1 MSLVR
6 ENTPDIFPAPPTQSS
21 TSTLVEVA
29 LDDAFGS
36 DLPLAPSPLIGRDN
50 DIVAVVETLR
60 RPDVRLLTLT
70 GPGGVGKTRLAI
82 QVASDLRDAF
92 ADGVGF
98 VSLAVLRDPRLVAP
112 AVARALRVREEGT
125 RPTKLTLED
134 ALRGRRLLLVLD
146 NFEQVSAAAPLV
158 ADLLAASPGLKV
170 LVTSRSPLHIRAE
183 HEFPL
188 APLELPSRGAG
199 VARDVVVGCAAVA
212 LFVDRARAADPSF
225 ALTNAN
231 TVAVAEICR
240 RLDGLPLAIELA
252 AAWCRLLS
260 PQALLTRL
268 ERPSSCSPAAPEI
281 CPSGSRRC
289 TTPLRGAMTCCAQRN
304 RSFSAASRCSP
315 AAAPLMPLSG

>member
-50 DIVAVVETLR
+50 DIAAVVETLR

-199 VARDVVVGCAAVA
+199 VARDVVAGCAAVA
-212 LFVDRARAADPSF
+212 LFVDRARSRSQFRPHQRQHRRGRGDLPPSGRAAARDRAGGCLVPAAVAAGAANSVGAALQAAHRWPPRSARAAAD
-225 ALTNAN
+225 AARHHC
-231 TVAVAEICR
+231 V
-240 RLDGLPLAIELA
+240 EL
-252 AAWCRLLS
+252 
-260 PQALLTRL
+260 
-268 ERPSSCSPAAPEI
+268 
-281 CPSGSRRC
+281 
-289 TTPLRGAMTCCAQRN
+289 
-304 RSFSAASRCSP
+304 
-315 AAAPLMPLSG
+315 